1 MQDYEF
7 ILNGEPLRTL
17 MDSARCMEGVE
28 FWHGTRKRNEVFRF
42 EQIEAALRV
51 CIELTEAPNLN
62 PKLLGVK
69 TELGTEKL
77 AALFAWTSTPLCY
90 ASCSVL
96 RAPHRT
102 RESIKPALPFARLL
116 FAALHALPERFI
128 FKRGTL
134 YRAESGVMDMWD
146 DKMKVGGIFS
156 FFTPTS
162 FSQDAA
168 VVSNFKGEGPRTV
181 FEVHDASGWIMDDFN
196 LYEEKEVLLEPV
208 CNFEVLEA
216 EKFDA
221 GHRMVQMGE
230 IKAGLHRVVGRV
242 RPGVE
247 LLSGSPVKEDEK
259 FSYRD
264 WQEEE
269 QKKENNAQMGALNLT
284 FCPFTEEEWEKMGKK
299 VPRKDKEKNMSFLG
313 KGAFMSTY
321 RKTTIGA
328 SAGQEVCRYAVKV
341 MDRDDMDNM
350 GLTEED
356 VWREARTL
364 GQLRHRHIVRYC
376 GLEVTDEVV
385 GIVMELAEGGSL
397 AGFIKECAL
406 KGCVDSREVLVMT
419 TQIADAMDYM
429 HSQGVVHRDIKADN
443 ILLAHAGEGV
453 IHIKVADF
461 GVAVVLATVSGSA
474 GLLSRS
480 PGTHQYF
487 APERAKSQKYGSMA
501 DMWAVGCVIIEL
513 LTRDRLR
520 EALWHDGVE
529 VSGRREQLIGL
540 VECEH
545 KDLGAIVRDLLHPDK
560 NFRLNAFILKSR
572 LYAQTAAAAEEA
584 RRVIV

>member
-7 ILNGEPLRTL
+7 ILNGEPLGTL

-28 FWHGTRKRNEVFRF
+28 FWHGTRKRKEVFRF

-51 CIELTEAPNLN
+51 CIDLTEPPNLN
-62 PKLLGVK
+62 PELLGVK
-69 TELGTEKL
+69 TELGTEML
-77 AALFAWTSTPLCY
+77 AALFAWTGTPLCY
-90 ASCSVL
+90 ALCSVL

-102 RESIKPALPFARLL
+102 RESIKPALPYARLL
-116 FAALHALPERFI
+116 FAALHALPERYI

-146 DKMKVGGIFS
+146 EKMKVGGIFS

-208 CNFEVLEA
+208 CNFEVVEA

-221 GHRMVQMGE
+221 GHRMVLMGE

-259 FSYRD
+259 VSYRY
-264 WQEEE
+264 WREEQ

-350 GLTEED
+350 GVTEED
-356 VWREARTL
+356 VRREARTL

-397 AGFIKECAL
+397 AGFIKDCSL

-443 ILLAHAGEGV
+443 ILLAHAGEGA

-513 LTRDRLR
+513 LTRERLR
-520 EALWHDGVE
+520 EALWDDGVE

-545 KDLGAIVRDLLHPDK
+545 KDLGVIVRDLLHPDK

-572 LYAQTAAAAEEA
+572 LYALTAAAAEEA

>member
-1 MQDYEF
+1 
-7 ILNGEPLRTL
+7 
-17 MDSARCMEGVE
+17 
-28 FWHGTRKRNEVFRF
+28 
-42 EQIEAALRV
+42 
-51 CIELTEAPNLN
+51 
-62 PKLLGVK
+62 
-69 TELGTEKL
+69 
-77 AALFAWTSTPLCY
+77 
-90 ASCSVL
+90 
-96 RAPHRT
+96 
-102 RESIKPALPFARLL
+102 
-116 FAALHALPERFI
+116 
-128 FKRGTL
+128 
-134 YRAESGVMDMWD
+134 
-146 DKMKVGGIFS
+146 
-156 FFTPTS
+156 
-162 FSQDAA
+162 
-168 VVSNFKGEGPRTV
+168 
-181 FEVHDASGWIMDDFN
+181 MDDFN

-247 LLSGSPVKEDEK
+247 LLSGSPVKEGEK
-259 FSYRD
+259 VSYRY
-264 WQEEE
+264 WREEQ

-284 FCPFTEEEWEKMGKK
+284 FCPFTQEEWVNMGKT
-299 VPRKDKEKNMSFLG
+299 VPQRDKEKRMSLLG

-321 RKTTIGA
+321 RKTTRGA

-341 MDRDDMDNM
+341 MDRDDMLDM

-356 VWREARTL
+356 VRREARTL

-443 ILLAHAGEGV
+443 ILLAHAGEGA

-461 GVAVVLATVSGSA
+461 GVAVVLDTVGFSWSSEQIARYTPILCAGAWEEPKVWQDGRHVGS
-474 GLLSRS
+474 RMR
-480 PGTHQYF
+480 H
-487 APERAKSQKYGSMA
+487 
-501 DMWAVGCVIIEL
+501 
-513 LTRDRLR
+513 
-520 EALWHDGVE
+520 H
-529 VSGRREQLIGL
+529 
-540 VECEH
+540 
-545 KDLGAIVRDLLHPDK
+545 
-560 NFRLNAFILKSR
+560 
-572 LYAQTAAAAEEA
+572 
-584 RRVIV
+584 